1 MPRIER
7 LDFRRFGTVLQDLDA
22 DFTAERPFII
32 TDLLQRC
39 ATSTVTEDEIWDLPV
54 GRRIADLLAL
64 SSRGGAR
71 EFDVI
76 VPCPHCGQKS
86 EVTLELEELLALA
99 ASAVTGSGFRLPTGR
114 DQRAWLRYAAEHGN
128 IPVDRMMG
136 SLRT

>member
-54 GRRIADLLAL
+54 GRRIADL
-64 SSRGGAR
+64 AR
-71 EFDVI
+71 S
-76 VPCPHCGQKS
+76 H
-86 EVTLELEELLALA
+86 A
-99 ASAVTGSGFRLPTGR
+99 ADRL
-114 DQRAWLRYAAEHGN
+114 
-128 IPVDRMMG
+128 
-136 SLRT
+136 